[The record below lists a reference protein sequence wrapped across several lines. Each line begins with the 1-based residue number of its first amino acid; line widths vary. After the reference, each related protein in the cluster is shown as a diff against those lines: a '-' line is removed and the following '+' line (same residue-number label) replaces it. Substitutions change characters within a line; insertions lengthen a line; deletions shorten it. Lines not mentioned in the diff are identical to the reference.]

1 MNKGFIFIALVLLIS
16 PWAET
21 KENTNYFD
29 PMDVFDLEWA
39 SDPQVSSDGETIAYV
54 RKSNDIMNDRVR
66 SNLWRISNDG
76 SNHRPLYSGF
86 KNSYSPRWSPDNERI
101 AFISNNS
108 GSIQIHMLW
117 VDTGETAVISQL
129 QESPSS
135 LSWSPDGKW
144 LAFTM
149 EAKAESKSLIVERD
163 KPDGASWAKKPITV
177 TTTRYQYD
185 GRGIV
190 EPSYRHLFLVPTEGG
205 SARQL
210 TNGDYNHYGSLSWS
224 NDSEELFLKI

>member
-1 MNKGFIFIALVLLIS
+1 MNKNFLLITLILLVS
-16 PWAET
+16 PSVET

-29 PMDVFDLEWA
+29 AMDVFDLEWA
-39 SDPQVSSDGETIAYV
+39 SDPQVSSDGETIVYV
-54 RKSNDIMNDRVR
+54 RKSNDIMKDRVR
-66 SNLWRISNDG
+66 SSLWRIAKDG
-76 SNHRPLYSGF
+76 RDHRPLHSGM
-86 KNSYSPRWSPDNERI
+86 KNSYSPRWSSDNKRI
-101 AFISNNS
+101 AFVSNNS
-108 GSIQIHMLW
+108 GSTQIHMHW

-149 EAKAESKSLIVERD
+149 RVKAESKSFVDERD
-163 KPDGASWAKKPITV
+163 KPDGASWAKKPIIV

-190 EPSYRHLFLVPTEGG
+190 
-205 SARQL
+205 
-210 TNGDYNHYGSLSWS
+210 
-224 NDSEELFLKI
+224 